1 MLKIGLTGGIAT
13 GKSHVAERL
22 RQHGIPVLDAD
33 VLAHG
38 AMAPGT
44 EGAAAI
50 ARRFGPDILNEDGS
64 VNRSQLGRIVF
75 ADVKARR
82 DLEAIVHPAVHR
94 AIVAGLHA
102 FELLGHSFAVV
113 DVPLLYETG
122 RAGEYDRIIV
132 TTCSKTLQIDRLIK
146 RGLSEEAARQR
157 ISAQLSTDEKAARAD
172 FVIHTDGS
180 FQDTDAQVA
189 AVLLALNV
197 PGPLG

>member
-13 GKSHVAERL
+13 GKSHVAGRL

-33 VLAHG
+33 LLAHG

-75 ADVKARR
+75 ADAKARR

-94 AIVAGLHA
+94 SIVAGLHA
-102 FELLGHSFAVV
+102 FELLGHPFAAV

-122 RAGEYDRIIV
+122 RAAEYDRIIV
-132 TTCSKTLQIDRLIK
+132 TTCSPARQMDRLIK

-157 ISAQLSTDEKAARAD
+157 ISAQLSTDEKASRAD

-180 FQDTDAQVA
+180 FEDTDAQVA
-189 AVLLALNV
+189 AVLLALNPKP
-197 PGPLG
+197 PG